1 MDSGTTEVGNTGEV
15 ASLERKMIDD
25 LRFELKRISRY
36 PYRGI
41 KESVKIYWSKV

>member
-25 LRFELKRISRY
+25 FRFELKRISRY
-36 PYRGI
+36 PYRGYQGI
-41 KESVKIYWSKV
+41 SQNILV